1 MPWADL
7 SDVRTY
13 YELLGEGDPLLM
25 IPGLGST
32 CRLWDPVA
40 PELAQQFS
48 LILPDNRDVGNS
60 IGKRRPTSLS
70 DFVSDLVELLDE
82 LQIERAHVVGISLGG
97 VIAQSLAV
105 EHPDRINRLVL
116 ISTAHRF
123 GPYLRDISALLG
135 RCLYRM
141 PYALFQRTVELLGT
155 APKYYDEHIE
165 EVEQKIELVR
175 KNHAPRS
182 AVVTQLR
189 CLAASEVGEAHY
201 RIAAPT
207 LVLCGEYDALIP
219 NCYAQRMAGE
229 IPGSEFRV
237 LEGCGHNPVTEMPHV
252 TLPIITG
259 FLNRRQDSAERQHG
273 TEVTIA
279 SRKRFRDKRANVSYD
294 NEWNGSSVIKERL

>member
-1 MPWADL
+1 MPWAEL
-7 SDVRTY
+7 NDVRMY

-40 PELAQQFS
+40 PDLAQQFS
-48 LILPDNRDVGNS
+48 LILPDNRDVGKS
-60 IGKRRPTSLS
+60 AGKRPPHSLS
-70 DFVSDLVELLDE
+70 DFASDLVELLDE
-82 LQIERAHVVGISLGG
+82 LQVERAHVVGISLGG

-105 EHPDRINRLVL
+105 EHPDRIKRLIL

-155 APKYYDEHIE
+155 APKYYDEHID
-165 EVEQKIELVR
+165 EVEQKIEMVR
-175 KNHAPRS
+175 NNHAPRS

-189 CLAASEVGEAHY
+189 CLAASEVDEAHY
-201 RIAAPT
+201 HITAPT
-207 LVLCGEYDALIP
+207 LVVCGEYDAMIP
-219 NCYAQRMAGE
+219 NCYGQRMAQE

-252 TLPIITG
+252 TLPLITE
-259 FLNRRQDSAERQHG
+259 FLNRRTEPADRQTG
-273 TEVTIA
+273 TEAVTA
-279 SRKRFRDKRANVSYD
+279 VRKRFRDKWANVSYD
-294 NEWNGSSVIKERL
+294 NGWNGSSVIKERL